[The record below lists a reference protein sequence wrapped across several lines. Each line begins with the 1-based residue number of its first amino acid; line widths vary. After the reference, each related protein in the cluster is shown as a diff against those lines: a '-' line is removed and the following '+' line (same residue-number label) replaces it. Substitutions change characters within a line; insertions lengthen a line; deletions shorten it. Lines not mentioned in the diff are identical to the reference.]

1 MYAAVIPI
9 LLLAAAPQAPAA
21 DARPGLVAGRVV
33 DASTGRPIAGAIIT
47 PAGSAVVL
55 PPTTT
60 VTPRVMTN
68 ANGQFVIRGLH
79 EGAVVLTATKGGYV
93 NATYGQRRPG
103 GTAQPVPIE
112 PDARVIDLELRMW
125 KFGAIGGTIVDESG
139 DPVVGTRVAS
149 FMRTWIAGRRRY
161 TAGPTGVTDDRGVY
175 RIAGL
180 MPGEYAIAVPS
191 TQTAV
196 PSEVMDSFFGGV
208 PLGDAKRM
216 ELSRELNAIGSAIAP
231 SGSQYA
237 MNVAGQTMTL
247 APGTLAPAATANGVL
262 VYPTL
267 FYPAAATAAQA
278 TAVEIT
284 SGEERSNV
292 DLLVRPARGV
302 RVSGTLIGPEG
313 PAETTGVRLALA
325 GSDELVDHL
334 YTATAITNAAGQ
346 FTFPAVPAGPYVLR
360 VLRLPR
366 PPPDPDGT
374 TRISVTPGGA
384 MTISGAASTIGPLPP
399 QPIPKDATLIAQL
412 PVAVGDRDVTDTIVT
427 LGAAPRVSGRVE
439 FDGTIERPTTEALIG
454 LRITLDPA
462 DGSKLPDATLAFQ
475 TGRPDDKGEFTTYGV
490 PPGRY
495 VVRVSPI
502 PTGWFFKGAML
513 QGRDVA
519 DTPLELESKD
529 VPGIVITFTDRPSS
543 ISGTVRGA
551 DGPDPTAI
559 VLAYPVDGSGWSS
572 SGALSRRMRTA
583 RAAKDGTYSLT
594 ALAPGEYYVVAVQE
608 DLVGEWQDPALL
620 QALARVARQ
629 IRVVEGE
636 RRTQDFTAA
645 QIR

>member
-1 MYAAVIPI
+1 MLFLAILTLVAAVATQP
-9 LLLAAAPQAPAA
+9 PGE
-21 DARPGLVAGRVV
+21 DVRPGLIAGRVV
-33 DASTGRPIAGAIIT
+33 DASTGRPIAGAVIT

-79 EGAVVLTATKGGYV
+79 KGSVVLTATKGGYV

-112 PDARVIDLELRMW
+112 PDSRVTGLELRMW

-139 DPVVGTRVAS
+139 DPVVGTQVAS

-161 TAGPTGVTDDRGVY
+161 SPGPTGVTDDRGVY

-180 MPGEYAIAVPS
+180 TPGEYVIAVPA

-196 PSEVMDSFFGGV
+196 PTDVMDSFFGGT
-208 PLGDAKRM
+208 PLPEAKRM
-216 ELSRELNAIGSAIAP
+216 QLSRELNAIGSVIAP
-231 SGSQYA
+231 SGSPFA
-237 MNVAGQTMTL
+237 MNIAGQTMTL
-247 APGTLAPAATANGVL
+247 APGTLAPAATPNGVL

-267 FYPAAATAAQA
+267 FYPSATAAAQA
-278 TAVEIT
+278 TPVAIK

-313 PAETTGVRLALA
+313 PAETTGVRLAPA
-325 GSDELVDHL
+325 GSDELVDQL
-334 YTATAITNAAGQ
+334 YTATAITNTAGQ
-346 FTFPAVPAGPYVLR
+346 FTFPAVPAGQYVLR

-366 PPPDPDGT
+366 PPPDPDAT
-374 TRISVTPGGA
+374 TRVSVTPGGS
-384 MTISGAASTIGPLPP
+384 MTISSAPSTGGPPAPP
-399 QPIPKDATLIAQL
+399 PIPKDATLIAQL
-412 PVAVGDRDVTDTIVT
+412 TIGVGDRDVTDMIVP

-439 FDGTIERPTTEALIG
+439 FDGTIDRPSIESLTG

-495 VVRVSPI
+495 VIRVSPI
-502 PTGWFFKGAML
+502 PIGWFFKGAML

-529 VPGIVITFTDRPSS
+529 VSGIVITFTDRPSS
-543 ISGTVRGA
+543 ISGSVRGA
-551 DGPDPTAI
+551 DGPDPSAI
-559 VLAYPVDGSGWSS
+559 VLAYPVDSNVWSS

-594 ALAPGEYYVVAVQE
+594 NLAPGEYYVVAVQE

-620 QALARVARQ
+620 QALTRVARQ

-636 RRTQDFTAA
+636 RKTQDFTSA

>member
-1 MYAAVIPI
+1 MLSLVMLVLVAAG
-9 LLLAAAPQAPAA
+9 APQPPVE

-33 DASTGRPIAGAIIT
+33 DASTGRPIPGAIIT

-79 EGAVVLTATKGGYV
+79 KGAVVLTATKGGYV

-112 PDARVIDLELRMW
+112 PDTRITDLELRMW

-161 TAGPTGVTDDRGVY
+161 TAGPSGVTDDRGVY

-180 MPGEYAIAVPS
+180 TPGEYVIAVPS

-196 PSEVMDSFFGGV
+196 PSEVMDSFFGGA
-208 PLGDAKRM
+208 PLSDAKRM
-216 ELSRELNAIGSAIAP
+216 EVSRELNAIGSAIAP
-231 SGSQYA
+231 SGSQFA
-237 MNVAGQTMTL
+237 INVAGQTMTL

-267 FYPAAATAAQA
+267 FYPAAANAAQA
-278 TAVEIT
+278 TPVAIK

-313 PAETTGVRLALA
+313 PAESTGVRLAPA
-325 GSDELVDHL
+325 GSDDLIDQL
-334 YTATAITNAAGQ
+334 DTATAITNAAGQ
-346 FTFPAVPAGPYVLR
+346 FTFPAVPAGQYVLR

-366 PPPDPDGT
+366 PPVDPDAS
-374 TRISVTPGGA
+374 TRVSVTPGGS
-384 MTISGAASTIGPLPP
+384 MTISSAPSTNAPP
-399 QPIPKDATLIAQL
+399 SPPPIPKDATLIAQL
-412 PVAVGDRDVTDTIVT
+412 QVSVGDRDVTDIIVT
-427 LGAAPRVSGRVE
+427 LAAAPRVSGRVE
-439 FDGTIERPTTEALIG
+439 FDGTIERPSTESLTG

-462 DGSKLPDATLAFQ
+462 DGSKLPNATLAFQ
-475 TGRPDDKGEFTTYGV
+475 TGRPDEKGEFTTYGV

-495 VVRVSPI
+495 VIRVSPVPI
-502 PTGWFFKGAML
+502 GWFFKGAMH
-513 QGRDVA
+513 QGRDIA

-529 VPGIVITFTDRPSS
+529 VSGIVITFTDRPSI
-543 ISGTVRGA
+543 ISGTVHGA
-551 DGPDPTAI
+551 EGPDPSAI
-559 VLAYPVDGSGWSS
+559 VLAYPVDSNVWSS

-583 RAAKDGTYSLT
+583 RAGKDGTYSLT
-594 ALAPGEYYVVAVQE
+594 GLAPGEYYVVAVQE
-608 DLVGEWQDPALL
+608 DLVDEWQDPALL
-620 QALARVARQ
+620 QALTRLARQ
-629 IRVVEGE
+629 IHVVEGE
-636 RRTQDFTAA
+636 RKTQDFTAA

>member
-1 MYAAVIPI
+1 MTAI
-9 LLLAAAPQAPAA
+9 LILVLAASQPPVE
-21 DARPGLVAGRVV
+21 DARPSLVAGRVV
-33 DASTGRPIAGAIIT
+33 DASTGRPIAGAVIT
-47 PAGSAVVL
+47 PAGSSVVL
-55 PPTTT
+55 PLTTT
-60 VTPRVMTN
+60 ATPRVLTN
-68 ANGQFVIRGLH
+68 ANGQFVIRGLYK
-79 EGAVVLTATKGGYV
+79 GSLVLVATKGGYV

-112 PDARVIDLELRMW
+112 PDTRVTDLELRMW

-161 TAGPTGVTDDRGVY
+161 TAGPWGVTDDRGVY

-180 MPGEYAIAVPS
+180 TPGEHVIAVPS

-196 PSEVMDSFFGGV
+196 PSEIMDSFFGGA
-208 PLGDAKRM
+208 PLSEAKRM
-216 ELSRELNAIGSAIAP
+216 ELSRELNTIGSAIAP
-231 SGSQYA
+231 SGSQFA
-237 MNVAGQTMTL
+237 MNIAGQTMTL
-247 APGTLAPAATANGVL
+247 APGTLAPAATASGVL

-267 FYPAAATAAQA
+267 FYPAAASAAQA
-278 TAVEIT
+278 TAVAIK
-284 SGEERSNV
+284 SGEERTNV
-292 DLLVRPARGV
+292 DMLVRPARGV

-313 PAETTGVRLALA
+313 PSETTGVRLAPA
-325 GSDELVDHL
+325 GSDELVDQL
-334 YTATAITNAAGQ
+334 DTATAITNAAGQ
-346 FTFPAVPAGPYVLR
+346 FTFPAVPAGQYVLR

-374 TRISVTPGGA
+374 TRVSVTPGGS
-384 MTISGAASTIGPLPP
+384 MTISSAPATSGPPAPP
-399 QPIPKDATLIAQL
+399 PIPQDATLIAQL
-412 PVAVGDRDVTDTIVT
+412 PLGVGDRDVTDIIVT
-427 LGAAPRVSGRVE
+427 LGVAPRVSGRVE
-439 FDGTIERPTTEALIG
+439 FDGAIARPATESLTG

-462 DGSKLPDATLAFQ
+462 DGSKLADATLAFQ
-475 TGRPDDKGEFTTYGV
+475 TGRPDEKGTFTTYGV

-495 VVRVSPI
+495 VIRVSPI
-502 PTGWFFKGAML
+502 PNGWFFKGAML

-529 VPGIVITFTDRPSS
+529 VSGIVITFTDRPSS

-551 DGPDPTAI
+551 EGPDATAI
-559 VLAYPVDGSGWSS
+559 VLAYPVDSSVWSS

-583 RAAKDGTYSLT
+583 RAAKDGTYLLPN
-594 ALAPGEYYVVAVQE
+594 LAPGEYYVVAVQE

-620 QALARVARQ
+620 QALTRVARQ
-629 IRVVEGE
+629 IGLVEGE
-636 RRTQDFTAA
+636 RKTQDFTAA

>member
-1 MYAAVIPI
+1 MWSLTLLFLAVLGTAQP
-9 LLLAAAPQAPAA
+9 PA
-21 DARPGLVAGRVV
+21 DEVRPGLVAGRVV
-33 DASTGRPIAGAIIT
+33 DASTGRPIAGAVIT

-55 PPTTT
+55 PPTAT
-60 VTPRVMTN
+60 VAPRVMTN

-79 EGAVVLTATKGGYV
+79 KGAVVLTATKGGYV

-103 GTAQPVPIE
+103 GTAQPIPIE
-112 PDARVIDLELRMW
+112 PDTRVTDLELRMW
-125 KFGAIGGTIVDESG
+125 KFGAIGGTVLDELG
-139 DPVVGTRVAS
+139 DPVVGTRVAAY
-149 FMRTWIAGRRRY
+149 MRTWIAGRRRY
-161 TAGPTGVTDDRGVY
+161 TAGPTTVTDDRGVY

-180 MPGEYAIAVPS
+180 TPGDYVIAVPS

-196 PSEVMDSFFGGV
+196 PREVMDSFFGGT
-208 PLGDAKRM
+208 PLGEATRM
-216 ELSRELNAIGSAIAP
+216 QLSREFNAIGSVIAP
-231 SGSQYA
+231 SGSQFA
-237 MNVAGQTMTL
+237 MNIAGQTMTL
-247 APGTLAPAATANGVL
+247 AQGTLAPAATATGVL

-267 FYPAAATAAQA
+267 FYPSAATAAQA
-278 TAVEIT
+278 SAVAIA

-313 PAETTGVRLALA
+313 PAETTGIRLTPA
-325 GSDELVDHL
+325 GSDELLDQL
-334 YTATAITNAAGQ
+334 DTATAITNATGQ
-346 FTFPAVPAGPYVLR
+346 FTFPAVPSGQYVLR

-366 PPPDPDGT
+366 PPADPDGMA
-374 TRISVTPGGA
+374 RVSVRPDGS
-384 MTISGAASTIGPLPP
+384 MTISSAPSATGPPP
-399 QPIPKDATLIAQL
+399 PPPIPKDATLIEQL
-412 PVAVGDRDVTDTIVT
+412 PLAVGDRDVVDMIVT

-439 FDGTIERPTTEALIG
+439 FDGTIERPTTESMTG

-475 TGRPDDKGEFTTYGV
+475 TGRPDEKGEFTTYGV

-495 VVRVSPI
+495 VIRVSPI
-502 PTGWFFKGAML
+502 PIGWFFKGAML

-529 VPGIVITFTDRPSS
+529 VSGIVITFTDRPSS
-543 ISGTVRGA
+543 ITGTVRGP
-551 DGPDPTAI
+551 DGPDPSAI
-559 VLAYPVDGSGWSS
+559 VLAYPVDSNVWSS

-583 RAAKDGTYSLT
+583 RAAKDGTYTLT

-620 QALARVARQ
+620 QALTRVARQ

>member
-1 MYAAVIPI
+1 M
-9 LLLAAAPQAPAA
+9 LLLTALTLTLAAPQALAEHE
-21 DARPGLVAGRVV
+21 RTSLIAGRVV
-33 DASTGRPIAGAIIT
+33 DASTGRPIAAAIIT

-79 EGAVVLTATKGGYV
+79 KGAVVLTATKGGYV

-103 GTAQPVPIE
+103 GTAQPLPIE
-112 PDARVIDLELRMW
+112 SDTRVTDLELRMW

-149 FMRTWIAGRRRY
+149 FSRTWIAGRRRY

-180 MPGEYAIAVPS
+180 TPGEYVIAVPS

-208 PLGDAKRM
+208 PLSDAKRT
-216 ELSRELNAIGSAIAP
+216 EASRELNLMGSAIAP
-231 SGSQYA
+231 SGSQFA
-237 MNVAGQTMTL
+237 IDVAGQTMTL
-247 APGTLAPAATANGVL
+247 PPGTLAPAVTRSGVL

-267 FYPAAATAAQA
+267 FYPAAASAAQA
-278 TAVEIT
+278 TTVAIR

-313 PAETTGVRLALA
+313 PAEMTGIRLVPV
-325 GSDELVDHL
+325 GSDDLIDQL
-334 YTATAITNAAGQ
+334 DTATAVTNAAGQ
-346 FTFPAVPAGPYVLR
+346 FTFPAVPAGQYVLR

-366 PPPDPDGT
+366 PPIDTDAS
-374 TRISVTPGGA
+374 TRISVTPGGS
-384 MTISGAASTIGPLPP
+384 MTISSAPSANAAPSPP
-399 QPIPKDATLIAQL
+399 PIPKDATLIAQL
-412 PVAVGDRDVTDTIVT
+412 PVAVGDRDVTDMIVT

-439 FDGTIERPTTEALIG
+439 FDGTIERPTTESLTG

-462 DGSKLPDATLAFQ
+462 DGSKLPNPTLAFQ
-475 TGRPDDKGEFTTYGV
+475 TGRPDEKGEFTTYGV

-495 VVRVSPI
+495 VIRVSPI
-502 PTGWFFKGAML
+502 PAGWFFKGAML

-529 VPGIVITFTDRPSS
+529 VSGIVITFTDRPSS
-543 ISGTVRGA
+543 IAGTVRGA
-551 DGPDPTAI
+551 EGPDPTAI
-559 VLAYPVDGSGWSS
+559 VLAYPVDSDVWSS

-594 ALAPGEYYVVAVQE
+594 ALAPGEYYVVAIQE
-608 DLVGEWQDPALL
+608 DLVGEWQDPTLL
-620 QALARVARQ
+620 QALIRVARQ

-636 RRTQDFTAA
+636 RKTQDFTAA

>member
-1 MYAAVIPI
+1 M
-9 LLLAAAPQAPAA
+9 LLLTALSLILASPQPLAEHE
-21 DARPGLVAGRVV
+21 RSSLIAGRVV

-47 PAGSAVVL
+47 PFGSAVVL

-60 VTPRVMTN
+60 VTPKVMTN
-68 ANGQFVIRGLH
+68 ADGQFVIRGLH
-79 EGAVVLTATKGGYV
+79 KGIAALTATKGGYV
-93 NATYGQRRPG
+93 DATLGQRRPG
-103 GTAQPVPIE
+103 GSGQGVPIE
-112 PDARVIDLELRMW
+112 ADARVIGLELRMW
-125 KFGAIGGTIVDESG
+125 RFGAIGGTVVDESG

-149 FMRTWIAGRRRY
+149 YGRTWIAGRQRY
-161 TAGPTGVTDDRGVY
+161 VSGPSAMTDDRGVY

-180 MPGEYAIAVPS
+180 TPGEYVIAVPS

-196 PSEVMDSFFGGV
+196 PSDVMDSFFGGA
-208 PLGDAKRM
+208 PLSDAKRV
-216 ELSRELNAIGSAIAP
+216 EVSRELNAIGSVIAP
-231 SGSQYA
+231 SGSPFA
-237 MNVAGQTMTL
+237 IDVAGQTMTL
-247 APGTLAPAATANGVL
+247 PPGTLAPAATASGIL

-267 FYPAAATAAQA
+267 FYPAATTAAQA
-278 TAVEIT
+278 TPVTIK
-284 SGEERSNV
+284 SGEERTNV

-302 RVSGTLIGPEG
+302 RVTGTLIGPEG
-313 PAETTGVRLALA
+313 PADMTGVRLTPV
-325 GSDELVDHL
+325 GSDDFIDRLD
-334 YTATAITNAAGQ
+334 TATAITNTAGQ
-346 FTFPAVPAGPYVLR
+346 FTFPAVPAGQYVLR

-366 PPPDPDGT
+366 PPVDPDAS
-374 TRISVTPGGA
+374 TRVSVTPGGS
-384 MTISGAASTIGPLPP
+384 MTISSAPSPLGAAPP
-399 QPIPKDATLIAQL
+399 PPIPKDATLIAQL
-412 PVAVGDRDVTDTIVT
+412 PVAVGDRDVTDMIVP
-427 LGAAPRVSGRVE
+427 LKVAPRVSGRIE
-439 FDGTIERPTTEALIG
+439 FDGTIERPAHESLTG

-462 DGSKLPDATLAFQ
+462 DGSKLANATLAFQ
-475 TGRPDDKGEFTTYGV
+475 TGRPDEKGEFTTYGV

-495 VVRVSPI
+495 VIRVSPM
-502 PTGWFFKGAML
+502 PMGWFFKGAML

-529 VPGIVITFTDRPSS
+529 VSGIVITFTDRPSS

-559 VLAYPVDGSGWSS
+559 VLAYPVDSNAWSS

-620 QALARVARQ
+620 QALTRVARQ
-629 IRVVEGE
+629 IRLVDGE
-636 RRTQDFTAA
+636 RKLQDFTSA

>member
-1 MYAAVIPI
+1 MIAVLI
-9 LLLAAAPQAPAA
+9 LALAALQPPGE
-21 DARPGLVAGRVV
+21 DARSGLVAGRVV

-79 EGAVVLTATKGGYV
+79 KGAVVLTATKGGYV

-112 PDARVIDLELRMW
+112 PDTRVADLELRMW
-125 KFGAIGGTIVDESG
+125 KFGAIGGTILDESG
-139 DPVVGTRVAS
+139 DPVVGTRVAA

-180 MPGEYAIAVPS
+180 TPGDYVIAVPS

-196 PSEVMDSFFGGV
+196 PSEVMDSFFGGA
-208 PLGDAKRM
+208 PLSDAKRM
-216 ELSRELNAIGSAIAP
+216 ELSRELNTIGSAIAP
-231 SGSQYA
+231 SGSQFA
-237 MNVAGQTMTL
+237 LNIAGQTMTL
-247 APGTLAPAATANGVL
+247 APGTLAPTATANGVL

-267 FYPAAATAAQA
+267 FYPAAASAAQA
-278 TAVEIT
+278 TAVAIK

-302 RVSGTLIGPEG
+302 RLSGTLIGPEG
-313 PAETTGVRLALA
+313 PVETTGVRLAAA
-325 GSDELVDHL
+325 GSDELLDQL
-334 YTATAITNAAGQ
+334 DTATAITNAAGQ
-346 FTFPAVPAGPYVLR
+346 FTFPAVPAGQYVLR

-374 TRISVTPGGA
+374 THVSVTLGGS
-384 MTISGAASTIGPLPP
+384 MTISSAPSTGALPSP
-399 QPIPKDATLIAQL
+399 PAIPKDATLIAQL
-412 PVAVGDRDVTDTIVT
+412 PLGVGDRDVTGVIVT
-427 LGAAPRVSGRVE
+427 LGMAPRVSGRVE
-439 FDGTIERPTTEALIG
+439 FDGTIDRPTTESLTG

-475 TGRPDDKGEFTTYGV
+475 TGRPDEKGEFTTYGV

-495 VVRVSPI
+495 VIRVSPI
-502 PTGWFFKGAML
+502 PIGWFFKGAML

-529 VPGIVITFTDRPSS
+529 VSGIVITFTDRPSS
-543 ISGTVRGA
+543 IAGTVRGA

-559 VLAYPVDGSGWSS
+559 VLAYPVNSNVWSS

-583 RAAKDGTYSLT
+583 RAASDGTYSLPN
-594 ALAPGEYYVVAVQE
+594 LAPGEYYVVAVQE

-620 QALARVARQ
+620 QALTRVART
-629 IRVVEGE
+629 ISVVEGE
-636 RRTQDFTAA
+636 RKMQDFTAA

>member
-1 MYAAVIPI
+1 MLPLALLVLAVAATAQP
-9 LLLAAAPQAPAA
+9 PAD
-21 DARPGLVAGRVV
+21 DARPSLVAGRVV
-33 DASTGRPIAGAIIT
+33 DASTGRPIAGAVIT

-55 PPTTT
+55 PPTAT
-60 VTPRVMTN
+60 VPPRVMTN

-79 EGAVVLTATKGGYV
+79 TGAVVLTATKGGYV

-103 GTAQPVPIE
+103 GTAQPVPIA
-112 PDARVIDLELRMW
+112 PDTRVTDLELRMW
-125 KFGAIGGTIVDESG
+125 KFGAIGGTVLDESG

-149 FMRTWIAGRRRY
+149 YMRTWIAGRRRY
-161 TAGPTGVTDDRGVY
+161 TAGPTAVTDDRGVY

-180 MPGEYAIAVPS
+180 TPGDYVIAVPS

-196 PSEVMDSFFGGV
+196 PSEVMDSFFGGT

-216 ELSRELNAIGSAIAP
+216 QLSRELNAIGSVVAP
-231 SGSQYA
+231 SGSQFA
-237 MNVAGQTMTL
+237 MNIAGQTMTL
-247 APGTLAPAATANGVL
+247 APGTLAPAATADGVL

-267 FYPAAATAAQA
+267 FYPSAATAAQA
-278 TAVEIT
+278 TAVAIT

-313 PAETTGVRLALA
+313 PAETTGIRLTPV
-325 GSDELVDHL
+325 GGDELLDQL
-334 YTATAITNAAGQ
+334 DTATAITNAAGQ
-346 FTFPAVPAGPYVLR
+346 FTFPAVPSGQYVLR

-366 PPPDPDGT
+366 PPADPDGT
-374 TRISVTPGGA
+374 TRVSVRPDGS
-384 MTISGAASTIGPLPP
+384 MTISSAPSTTGPPP
-399 QPIPKDATLIAQL
+399 PPPIPKDATLIAQL
-412 PVAVGDRDVTDTIVT
+412 PIAVGDRDVTDMIVT
-427 LGAAPRVSGRVE
+427 LGVAPRVSGRVE
-439 FDGTIERPTTEALIG
+439 FDGTIEHPTTESLTG

-462 DGSKLPDATLAFQ
+462 DGSRLPDATLAFQ
-475 TGRPDDKGEFTTYGV
+475 TGRPDEKGEFTTYGV

-495 VVRVSPI
+495 VIRVSPI
-502 PTGWFFKGAML
+502 PAGWFFKGAMF

-529 VPGIVITFTDRPSS
+529 VSGIVITFTDRPSS

-559 VLAYPVDGSGWSS
+559 VLAYPIDSSIWSS

-583 RAAKDGTYSLT
+583 RAAKDGTYALT

-620 QALARVARQ
+620 QALTRVARQ

-645 QIR
+645 QIK